1 MFSIRL
7 KTPSRSL
14 SFLKFDMSD
23 LTKFKSL
30 IDVNQLAA
38 IGMVTTIASFN
49 DYLLDTLICD
59 LMGVPVEKGRIALTK
74 VAITPKKCQIITTLI
89 ENQWKNDLAIRDWK
103 KLARQIGRTA
113 ERRAD
118 LVHGLWTQDNGGK
131 WYVFRYKTKDKGA
144 GTKIKMGIKDI
155 TDIQK
160 KLYQAGLELMNWIIR
175 YRKQTALA
183 EALMQSSPDKSA

>member
-118 LVHGLWTQDNGGK
+118 LVHGLFGP
-131 WYVFRYKTKDKGA
+131 KTTGA
-144 GTKIKMGIKDI
+144 SGTSSGTKPKIR
-155 TDIQK
+155 
-160 KLYQAGLELMNWIIR
+160 ALELKLKW
-175 YRKQTALA
+175 ALRI
-183 EALMQSSPDKSA
+183 LPISKRSSIKLV